1 MDIALGIVFGL
12 ACAFIGVV
20 VIAVPMRARVLEL
33 VTERDL
39 WRSRALNAEGY
50 EGHLEDSDVNVIPQP
65 PREHGL
71 DAFFGREGGTE

>member
-1 MDIALGIVFGL
+1 MDLAVWIIFGL
-12 ACAFIGVV
+12 ASAFIGVV
-20 VIAVPMRARVLEL
+20 LIAIPMRARVIEL

-50 EGHLEDSDVNVIPQP
+50 EGHMEDSDVRVIPQP

-71 DAFFGREGGTE
+71 EIFYEQGEQ